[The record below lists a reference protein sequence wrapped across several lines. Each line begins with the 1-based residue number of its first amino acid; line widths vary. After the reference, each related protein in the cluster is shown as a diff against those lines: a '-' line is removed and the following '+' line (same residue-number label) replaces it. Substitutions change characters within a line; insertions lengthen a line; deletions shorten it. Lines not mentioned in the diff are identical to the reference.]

1 MNLKSKDLK
10 GLKAAFDSVNQNM
23 DLNNLSIGRALSKV
37 DVQKSKIIMEST

>member
-23 DLNNLSIGRALSKV
+23 DLSNLSIGRAPSKV
-37 DVQKSKIIMEST
+37 DEQKSKIIMERT